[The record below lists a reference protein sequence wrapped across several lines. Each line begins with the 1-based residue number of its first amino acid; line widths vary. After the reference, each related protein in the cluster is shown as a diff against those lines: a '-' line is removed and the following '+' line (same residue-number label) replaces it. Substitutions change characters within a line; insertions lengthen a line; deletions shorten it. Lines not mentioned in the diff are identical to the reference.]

1 MLSKMRIFNT
11 FATIILLGMVLVS
24 CKQETIQGDYF
35 GEEFKISGEASKTS
49 APFDEISGKDSLQTQ
64 IVGEIKEVCQA
75 KGCWMKVALESND
88 EVFVR
93 FKDYGFFV
101 PKDAAGK
108 KVVMNGAAFFEE
120 MSVEDQRHYAE
131 DEGASEDELAQI
143 TAPKKTLR
151 FEADGVLI
159 ASEP

>member
-1 MLSKMRIFNT
+1 MKLFNT
-11 FATIILLGMVLVS
+11 FAAVLLVVLCQVS
-24 CKQETIQGDYF
+24 CKQETIKGDYF
-35 GEEFKISGEASKTS
+35 GEEFKISNKVDKTS
-49 APFDEISGKDSLQTQ
+49 APYEGLVATDTLQTQ
-64 IVGEIKEVCQA
+64 IMGEVTEVCQA
-75 KGCWMKVALESND
+75 KGCWMKVKLDSED

-108 KVVMNGAAFFEE
+108 KVVMNGAAFLEE
-120 MSVEDQRHYAE
+120 MSVEDQKHYAE

-159 ASEP
+159 GN

>member
-1 MLSKMRIFNT
+1 MRGFNT
-11 FATIILLGMVLVS
+11 FATIILLFTALVS

-49 APFDEISGKDSLQTQ
+49 APFNEISGKDSLQTQ

-75 KGCWMKVALESND
+75 KGCWMKVELESDD

-159 ASEP
+159 ATQP

>member
-1 MLSKMRIFNT
+1 MKIFNT

-24 CKQETIQGDYF
+24 CKQETIEGDYF

-75 KGCWMKVALESND
+75 KGCWMKVKLESND

-159 ASEP
+159 ASQP

>member
-1 MLSKMRIFNT
+1 MRIFNT
-11 FATIILLGMVLVS
+11 FTAVLLLGILLVS

-35 GEEFKISGEASKTS
+35 GEEFEVSGKASKTS
-49 APFDEISGKDSLQTQ
+49 APFDQISAKDSIQTQ
-64 IVGEIKEVCQA
+64 IVGEIKEVCQS
-75 KGCWMKVALESND
+75 KGCWMKVQLESND

-108 KVVMNGAAFFEE
+108 KVVMNGAAFLEE

-159 ASEP
+159 ASQP

>member
-1 MLSKMRIFNT
+1 MRIFNT
-11 FATIILLGMVLVS
+11 FTAVFLLGILLFS

-35 GEEFKISGEASKTS
+35 GEEFEVSGKASKTS
-49 APFDEISGKDSLQTQ
+49 APFDQISGKDSLQTQ
-64 IVGEIKEVCQA
+64 IVGEIKEVCQS
-75 KGCWMKVALESND
+75 KGCWMTVQLESND

-120 MSVEDQRHYAE
+120 MTVDDQRHYAE

-159 ASEP
+159 ASQP

>member
-1 MLSKMRIFNT
+1 MKIFNT
-11 FATIILLGMVLVS
+11 FTTIFLLGVLMVS
-24 CKQETIQGDYF
+24 CKQEVMQGDYF
-35 GEEFKISGEASKTS
+35 GEQFEISKKASKTS
-49 APFDEISGKDSLQTQ
+49 APFNKISGKDSLQTQ

-75 KGCWMKVALESND
+75 KGCWMKVQLESND

-108 KVVMNGAAFFEE
+108 KVVMDGAAFFEE
-120 MSVEDQRHYAE
+120 MSVEDQKHYAK

-143 TAPKKTLR
+143 TTPKKTLR
-151 FEADGVLI
+151 FEAEGVLI
-159 ASEP
+159 ASQP

>member
-1 MLSKMRIFNT
+1 MRIFNT

-24 CKQETIQGDYF
+24 CKQETIEGDYF

-75 KGCWMKVALESND
+75 KGCWMKVKLESND

-159 ASEP
+159 ASQP

>member
-1 MLSKMRIFNT
+1 MRIFNT

-75 KGCWMKVALESND
+75 KGCWMKVKLESND

-159 ASEP
+159 ASQP

>member
-1 MLSKMRIFNT
+1 MRIFNT

-24 CKQETIQGDYF
+24 CKQETIEGDYF

-75 KGCWMKVALESND
+75 KGCWMKVKLESND

-159 ASEP
+159 VSQP

>member
-1 MLSKMRIFNT
+1 MKVFNT
-11 FATIILLGMVLVS
+11 FTTVFLLGILLVS

-35 GEEFKISGEASKTS
+35 GEEFQVSRKAPNTS
-49 APFDEISGKDSLQTQ
+49 APFDQILGKDSLQTQ
-64 IVGEIKEVCQA
+64 LVGEIKEVCQA
-75 KGCWMKVALESND
+75 KGCWMKVQLESNE

-101 PKDAAGK
+101 PKDGAGK

-120 MSVEDQRHYAE
+120 MSVEDQKHYAE

-159 ASEP
+159 ASQH

>member
-1 MLSKMRIFNT
+1 MKLFNT
-11 FATIILLGMVLVS
+11 FAAVLLVVLCQIS
-24 CKQETIQGDYF
+24 CKQETIKGDYF
-35 GEEFKISGEASKTS
+35 GEEFKISNKVDKTS
-49 APFDEISGKDSLQTQ
+49 APYEGLVATDTLQTQ
-64 IVGEIKEVCQA
+64 IMGEVTEVCQA
-75 KGCWMKVALESND
+75 KGCWMKVKLDSED

-108 KVVMNGAAFFEE
+108 KVVMNGAAFLEE
-120 MSVEDQRHYAE
+120 MSVEDQKHYAE

-143 TAPKKTLR
+143 TAPKRTLR

-159 ASEP
+159 GN

>member
-1 MLSKMRIFNT
+1 M
-11 FATIILLGMVLVS
+11 VS
-24 CKQETIQGDYF
+24 CKQETMQGDYF
-35 GEEFKISGEASKTS
+35 GEEFEISRKASKTS
-49 APFDEISGKDSLQTQ
+49 APFDKISGKDSLQTQ

-75 KGCWMKVALESND
+75 KGCWMKVQLESDD

-120 MSVEDQRHYAE
+120 MSVEDQKHYAE
-131 DEGASEDELAQI
+131 DEGASEDELALI

-159 ASEP
+159 ETQP

>member
-1 MLSKMRIFNT
+1 MRVFNT
-11 FATIILLGMVLVS
+11 FTTVFLLGILLVS

-35 GEEFKISGEASKTS
+35 GAEFEISGEASKT
-49 APFDEISGKDSLQTQ
+49 AVPYEQISGKDSLQTQ

-75 KGCWMKVALESND
+75 KGCWMKVQLKSNE

-108 KVVMNGAAFFEE
+108 KVVMNGAAFYEE
-120 MSVEDQRHYAE
+120 MSVEDQKHYAE
-131 DEGASEDELAQI
+131 DEGASENELAQI
-143 TAPKKTLR
+143 TTPKKTLR

-159 ASEP
+159 ASQP

>member
-1 MLSKMRIFNT
+1 MRIFNT

-93 FKDYGFFV
+93 FKDYGFFI

-108 KVVMNGAAFFEE
+108 KVVMNGAVFFEE

-159 ASEP
+159 ASQP

>member
-1 MLSKMRIFNT
+1 MRIFNT

-49 APFDEISGKDSLQTQ
+49 APFDGISGKDSLQTQ

-75 KGCWMKVALESND
+75 KGCWMKVKLESND

-93 FKDYGFFV
+93 FKDYGFFI

-108 KVVMNGAAFFEE
+108 KVVMNGAVFFEE

-143 TAPKKTLR
+143 TTPKKTLR

>member
-1 MLSKMRIFNT
+1 MRGFNT
-11 FATIILLGMVLVS
+11 FATIILLFTVLVS
-24 CKQETIQGDYF
+24 CKQETMQGDYF

-75 KGCWMKVALESND
+75 KGCWMKVELESNE

-143 TAPKKTLR
+143 TTPKKTLR

>member
-1 MLSKMRIFNT
+1 MKIFNT
-11 FATIILLGMVLVS
+11 IAIVLLLILGVSS
-24 CKQETIQGDYF
+24 CKQEAIKGDYY
-35 GEEFKISGEASKTS
+35 GQEFAVSGKAVKTS
-49 APFDEISGKDSLQTQ
+49 ATYDGIGAKDSLQTQ
-64 IVGEIKEVCQA
+64 MIGEITEVCQA
-75 KGCWMKVALESND
+75 KGCWMKVKLDADN

-108 KVVMNGAAFFEE
+108 TVVMNGAAFFEE
-120 MSVEDQRHYAE
+120 MSVDDQKHFAE
-131 DEGASEDELAQI
+131 DEGASEDEIALI

-159 ASEP
+159 AN

>member
-1 MLSKMRIFNT
+1 MRIFNT

-24 CKQETIQGDYF
+24 CKQETIEGDYF

-75 KGCWMKVALESND
+75 KGCWMKVKLESND

-131 DEGASEDELAQI
+131 DEGASEDELDQI

-159 ASEP
+159 ASQP

>member
-1 MLSKMRIFNT
+1 MKLFNT
-11 FATIILLGMVLVS
+11 FAAVLLVVLCQIS
-24 CKQETIQGDYF
+24 CKQETIKGDYF
-35 GEEFKISGEASKTS
+35 GEEFKISNKVDKTS
-49 APFDEISGKDSLQTQ
+49 APYEGLMTTDTLQTQ
-64 IVGEIKEVCQA
+64 MMGEVTEVCQA
-75 KGCWMKVALESND
+75 KGCWMKVKLDSED

-108 KVVMNGAAFFEE
+108 KVVMNGAAFLEE
-120 MSVEDQRHYAE
+120 MSVEDQKHYAE

-143 TAPKKTLR
+143 TAPKRTLR

-159 ASEP
+159 GN

>member
-1 MLSKMRIFNT
+1 
-11 FATIILLGMVLVS
+11 
-24 CKQETIQGDYF
+24 
-35 GEEFKISGEASKTS
+35 
-49 APFDEISGKDSLQTQ
+49 
-64 IVGEIKEVCQA
+64 
-75 KGCWMKVALESND
+75 MKVQLESNE

-108 KVVMNGAAFFEE
+108 RVVMNGAAFFEE

-131 DEGASEDELAQI
+131 DEGASEDELALI
-143 TAPKKTLR
+143 TSPKKTLR

-159 ASEP
+159 ESQP

>member
-1 MLSKMRIFNT
+1 MKLFNT
-11 FATIILLGMVLVS
+11 FAAVLLVVLCQVS
-24 CKQETIQGDYF
+24 CKRETIKGDYF
-35 GEEFKISGEASKTS
+35 GEEFKISNKVDKTS
-49 APFDEISGKDSLQTQ
+49 APYEGLVVTDTLQTQ
-64 IVGEIKEVCQA
+64 IMGEVTEVCQA
-75 KGCWMKVALESND
+75 KGCWMKVKLDSED

-108 KVVMNGAAFFEE
+108 KVVMNGAAFLEE
-120 MSVEDQRHYAE
+120 MSVEDQKHYAE

-143 TAPKKTLR
+143 TAPKRTLR

-159 ASEP
+159 GN

>member
-1 MLSKMRIFNT
+1 MKHFNT
-11 FATIILLGMVLVS
+11 FAVVLLVFLGMIS
-24 CKQETIQGDYF
+24 CKEETMKGDFYGQEFEVSRKAD
-35 GEEFKISGEASKTS
+35 KTAETYANLS
-49 APFDEISGKDSLQTQ
+49 AKDSVQTQ
-64 IVGEIKEVCQA
+64 LIGEIIEVCQS
-75 KGCWMKVALESND
+75 KGCWMKVKLDADN

-108 KVVMNGAAFFEE
+108 KVAMNGAAFLEE
-120 MSVEDQRHYAE
+120 MSVEDQRHFAE
-131 DEGASEDELAQI
+131 DEGASEDEIALI

-159 ASEP
+159 SN

>member
-1 MLSKMRIFNT
+1 MKLFFSLTGMTCEGGGAIAFPVMTLAFNIDPSVARDFSLMIQSCGMTAASFTIF
-11 FATIILLGMVLVS
+11 
-24 CKQETIQGDYF
+24 
-35 GEEFKISGEASKTS
+35 
-49 APFDEISGKDSLQTQ
+49 
-64 IVGEIKEVCQA
+64 
-75 KGCWMKVALESND
+75 WMKVQLESND

-120 MSVEDQRHYAE
+120 MTVDDQRHYAE

-159 ASEP
+159 ASQP

>member
-1 MLSKMRIFNT
+1 MRIFNT
-11 FATIILLGMVLVS
+11 FTAVFLLGILLVS

-35 GEEFKISGEASKTS
+35 GEEFEVSGKASKTS
-49 APFDEISGKDSLQTQ
+49 APFDQISAKDSIQTQ
-64 IVGEIKEVCQA
+64 IVGEIKEVCQS
-75 KGCWMKVALESND
+75 KGCWMKVQLESND

-108 KVVMNGAAFFEE
+108 KVVMNGAAFLEE

-159 ASEP
+159 ASQP

>member
-1 MLSKMRIFNT
+1 MKVFNT
-11 FATIILLGMVLVS
+11 ITTVFLLGVLIVS

-35 GEEFKISGEASKTS
+35 GQEFEVSRKAAKTS
-49 APFDEISGKDSLQTQ
+49 APFEQISATDSVQTQ
-64 IVGEIKEVCQA
+64 MIGEIKEVCQN
-75 KGCWMKVALESND
+75 KGCWMKVKLESDD

-108 KVVMNGAAFFEE
+108 KVVMNGAAFLEE

-143 TAPKKTLR
+143 TAPKQTLR

-159 ASEP
+159 ANQP

>member
-1 MLSKMRIFNT
+1 MRIFNT
-11 FATIILLGMVLVS
+11 FATIILLGMMLVS

-75 KGCWMKVALESND
+75 KGCWMKVELESSE

-159 ASEP
+159 ASQP